1 MLTGIELLNIAIA
14 LLGVIAVNGVL
25 APLYRRLSIK
35 PYMLNLVIL
44 VIMVT
49 MES

>member
-1 MLTGIELLNIAIA
+1 MLTGLELINIAIA
-14 LLGVIAVNGVL
+14 ILGIIAVNGVL
-25 APLYRRLSIK
+25 TPLYRRLSIK

-44 VIMVT
+44 VVMVA